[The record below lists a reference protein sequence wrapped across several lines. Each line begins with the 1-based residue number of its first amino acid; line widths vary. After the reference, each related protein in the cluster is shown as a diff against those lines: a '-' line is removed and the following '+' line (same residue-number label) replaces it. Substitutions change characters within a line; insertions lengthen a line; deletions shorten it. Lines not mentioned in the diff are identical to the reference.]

1 MTCVP
6 QLSVVTLY
14 AAMNKSILKKLK
26 LEHKGTNASFLNLDI
41 NLVNG
46 NFVYKLQ
53 DERDS
58 YPVFTETLVSKTIR
72 IAISA
77 LYFCDILQKVR
88 ELVSRKL
95 RRDGKVIKCNLY
107 LKKIINI
114 YQTTLIILLKTLYY

>member
-72 IAISA
+72 IDISA
-77 LYFCDILQKVR
+77 LYFSDILQKVR